1 MKKLNQEYIELLKET
16 IRSKDKII
24 DELLRNNRDMI
35 QETRNLIYEFRK
47 YVELKEK
54 KEKKEEVKEHE

>member
-1 MKKLNQEYIELLKET
+1 MKKLNQEYIELLKEA

-54 KEKKEEVKEHE
+54 KEEVKEHE